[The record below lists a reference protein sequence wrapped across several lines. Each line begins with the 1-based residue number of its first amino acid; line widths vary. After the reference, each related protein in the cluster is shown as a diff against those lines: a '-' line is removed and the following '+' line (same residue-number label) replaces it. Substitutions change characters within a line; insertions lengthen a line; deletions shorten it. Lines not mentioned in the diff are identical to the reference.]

1 MSYLILLDKP
11 KGMTSFSAV
20 AALRRKLG
28 IKRIGHTGT
37 LDPLATGV
45 LPLLT
50 GRASRLSS
58 MMLEADKRYTAS
70 LRLGITTDSYDIT
83 GNVLSEKPVNITQ
96 EEFEKAAKSFIGVY
110 SQIPPMYS
118 AIKKDGIRLYE
129 LARRGEEVDRAAR
142 QIEIKKLTVI
152 KAEAPNEY
160 IIDVLCSK
168 GTYIR
173 SLVFD
178 IGEALGCGA
187 TLTELRRTEVSGFSI
202 NDCITLEEIMECED
216 NSFLL
221 SAEKCVSHL
230 RSVEVSPL
238 QGERFMHGGELDYA
252 RIKGIKD
259 IADGEKLV
267 IKSQGEFLGIG
278 VGSDEKSAIKIGCI
292 IKED

>member
-1 MSYLILLDKP
+1 MSHLILLDKP

-20 AALRRKLG
+20 SALRRKLG

-58 MMLEADKRYTAS
+58 MMLEADKRYTAT
-70 LRLGITTDSYDIT
+70 LKLGITTDSYDIT
-83 GNVLSEKPVNITQ
+83 GNILSESEANISFD
-96 EEFEKAAKSFIGVY
+96 EFKSAAESFVGAY
-110 SQIPPMYS
+110 DQIPPMYS
-118 AIKKDGIRLYE
+118 ALKKDGVRLYE
-129 LARRGEEVDRAAR
+129 LARRGEEVERKAR
-142 QIEIKKLTVI
+142 RIEIKELNI
-152 KAEAPNEY
+152 LESKAKNEY

-178 IGEALGCGA
+178 IGEKLGCGA
-187 TLTELRRTEVSGFSI
+187 VLTELRRTAVSGFSI
-202 NDCITLEEIMECED
+202 EDCTTLDNIISCED

-230 RSVEVSPL
+230 REVNVSEK
-238 QGERFMHGGELDYA
+238 QGERFLHGGELDYE
-252 RIKGIKD
+252 RLRGID
-259 IADGEKLV
+259 TIADGELLR
-267 IKSQGEFLGIG
+267 IRSQGEFLGIG
-278 VGSDEKSAIKIGCI
+278 IGSDEKKAIKIGCI
-292 IKED
+292 IKE